1 MNTLFLQVAYE
12 QKERL
17 EIHKRLISRDLISK
31 AIQNLRNDN
40 RVLIITGMRRVG
52 KSTLLRQL
60 MQETG
65 NFCYLNFEDEK
76 LIGFTVE
83 QFGELLEALLQVYG
97 PSSLYFFD
105 EIQNVEHYEIA
116 VRKFQDNG
124 KKVIITGS
132 NSSMLSMETGT
143 KLTGRTK
150 QIELFPF
157 SFREFLRYNNFIIEE
172 KDFYLAEKKIPLL
185 QQFTQW
191 LDEGGLPEYLLY
203 QDRDY
208 VSTLF
213 DNILYRD
220 IIVRH
225 GIRKVKEFRELV
237 LLLSKNLT
245 LPVTYSSLQKAI
257 GISNADSV
265 REYLGFLSDAYMF
278 YELRQFHHSFRK
290 QLRNP
295 RKIYLNDPAFHNL
308 TGFNHSKNPG
318 RKLENAVYL
327 ELRRKGMELY
337 TFKGKGECDFVSFG
351 SDRNITLIQVCYE
364 LHSEN
369 EKREVD
375 GIVEAMNYFGL
386 NSGIILTYDQERSI
400 SFEDRSIQILPVWKW
415 MLVAE

>member
-1 MNTLFLQVAYE
+1 
-12 QKERL
+12 
-17 EIHKRLISRDLISK
+17 
-31 AIQNLRNDN
+31 
-40 RVLIITGMRRVG
+40 
-52 KSTLLRQL
+52 
-60 MQETG
+60 
-65 NFCYLNFEDEK
+65 
-76 LIGFTVE
+76 
-83 QFGELLEALLQVYG
+83 
-97 PSSLYFFD
+97 
-105 EIQNVEHYEIA
+105 
-116 VRKFQDNG
+116 
-124 KKVIITGS
+124 
-132 NSSMLSMETGT
+132 
-143 KLTGRTK
+143 
-150 QIELFPF
+150 
-157 SFREFLRYNNFIIEE
+157 
-172 KDFYLAEKKIPLL
+172 
-185 QQFTQW
+185 
-191 LDEGGLPEYLLY
+191 
-203 QDRDY
+203 
-208 VSTLF
+208 
-213 DNILYRD
+213 
-220 IIVRH
+220 
-225 GIRKVKEFRELV
+225 VKEFRELV